1 MIAYFP
7 GLYPD
12 ELFYST
18 VARYYSHLY
27 PSYNMA
33 IEKLCINKNSRIDI
47 EFGLKTLNKETR
59 SFFEKTY
66 GLRSILL
73 NHTMFLQYAMFETN
87 DRRMQAEAI
96 LLGGEGDIQS
106 ALRFPKNKNGTRF
119 LRYCPLCFKEDKQ
132 KFGEAYWHKAH
143 QIRGVDVCNKHGCFL
158 HNTNIE
164 ISAKSPPRLWVADDI
179 VVNCEADLASEVEQ
193 QFADYAIQLMEVRT
207 TWNCPINKWLISKLE
222 GTKYI
227 SARGKRKF
235 VNELYSDMLEYYK
248 EFGRV
253 GIEKQHQLVKLFTGY
268 NNNFLDICMLL
279 FFLKVSIK
287 ELENPYLPKES
298 QTERF
303 DKQVEQY
310 YQEGLGCY
318 RIARKVGSSP
328 TTALKAN
335 SIKDKKQRNYS
346 NRAGATK
353 QNWEKMDKE
362 MLVKV
367 KELCEKIYTGDGDRP
382 KRVTRFAV
390 TKAMGWP
397 DKRLNY
403 LPKCK
408 ELVQKYSKETIE
420 EYWARECV
428 WAYEKIMKESVN
440 INWRQLRD
448 MTNMTRENFERCK
461 KFLNNYIDAF
471 TSERIKELI

>member
-1 MIAYFP
+1 
-7 GLYPD
+7 
-12 ELFYST
+12 
-18 VARYYSHLY
+18 
-27 PSYNMA
+27 
-33 IEKLCINKNSRIDI
+33 
-47 EFGLKTLNKETR
+47 
-59 SFFEKTY
+59 
-66 GLRSILL
+66 
-73 NHTMFLQYAMFETN
+73 
-87 DRRMQAEAI
+87 
-96 LLGGEGDIQS
+96 
-106 ALRFPKNKNGTRF
+106 
-119 LRYCPLCFKEDKQ
+119 
-132 KFGEAYWHKAH
+132 
-143 QIRGVDVCNKHGCFL
+143 
-158 HNTNIE
+158 
-164 ISAKSPPRLWVADDI
+164 
-179 VVNCEADLASEVEQ
+179 
-193 QFADYAIQLMEVRT
+193 
-207 TWNCPINKWLISKLE
+207 
-222 GTKYI
+222 
-227 SARGKRKF
+227 
-235 VNELYSDMLEYYK
+235 
-248 EFGRV
+248 
-253 GIEKQHQLVKLFTGY
+253 
-268 NNNFLDICMLL
+268 MLL

-318 RIARKVGSSP
+318 RIARKVDSSP

-382 KRVTRFAV
+382 KRVTSFAV

-408 ELVQKYSKETIE
+408 ELVQKYTKETIE

-448 MTNMTRENFERCK
+448 MTNMKRENFERCK
-461 KFLNNYIDAF
+461 KFLNNYIDVF
-471 TSERIKELI
+471 TSERIKKLI